1 MKSSKKVLAF
11 ALAAAMVVT
20 AVPATNAQAA
30 AKTAKL
36 SSKTVTVAVG
46 SAKKQTKSIKV
57 VTPSNWKN
65 VKVKVSSSNKKVAT
79 VKATGKTVK
88 VTGVKK
94 GTAKVTVK
102 VTAKKGKKP
111 VKKTLSAKA
120 TVINA
125 GLKFTSDVAEVN
137 TGATLDLGVKKSPK
151 AAKLTCTSSDEA
163 VATVKDGVVT
173 GVKAGKATIT
183 VTSDYGKTIKKDVT
197 VKDTV
202 AQLTAVK
209 QTASNAFTATFSAD
223 ASKTITKDDF
233 KVVAT
238 DGSQE
243 IAVKSLAFA
252 ADGKSADVTLF
263 KNFTDKTAYKI
274 TCKTAESTL
283 TAEIGDVTK
292 VEITTASAQ
301 LNVETPVE
309 FKLKNANGIDIT
321 PAADADAHCTVEI
334 TGDYAACSTA
344 TPSKA
349 TITMNEVGKT
359 ADVTVTYNSN
369 KAGAQAVSATAKILC
384 VEAVARDGG
393 KIFTVNP
400 GTRKLKNDPDNKSAK
415 FYLPGIASDSAKVA
429 IDKIAQVYFCATD
442 EKNAAKVISYDSYEV
457 ESANDAIASATV
469 DSSYA
474 AGKYAI
480 IKISGNSVGST
491 QLNVTAKV
499 NGKASKY
506 TIPVTVYDPLKAATI
521 DVTLDRTQMSN
532 VKDDEYYGKLTAKLL
547 DENKNE
553 VRANY
558 EINVIPNVTSNG
570 SIFIT
575 KTTESV
581 TDSHVNNPTAGKDD
595 EDVFKPVNAKE
606 VKVWA
611 QNADAKTY
619 TIAIKASDVKT
630 GKTFEKKVTVTVGDI
645 ETTASKAAS
654 GLNVSYGIE
663 FRNAKDDGLAN
674 KIDVNPVDTNDDAVY
689 ARLYATYNGLFAGYV
704 RNGGSQIAS
713 TGTNVHAKN
722 NITKIQALVKYGTE
736 NFNEATGNVDLFATA
751 PNTYNSKNATLGN
764 LTSTS
769 VKVVG
774 TPGGTVTYNVKDQ
787 TKNINVARSG
797 NYVVEYR
804 IYDDATDSDKY
815 TTKTRSLVVDNTAY
829 IPKVDVTTTTLT
841 TTVTDTNIKDVL
853 TTTVDMNNNKSE
865 HESITAANDF
875 VAGGTTTKQT
885 LKTVTVTDK
894 YDADTWYYVIP
905 VNRTFIAK

>member
-1 MKSSKKVLAF
+1 M
-11 ALAAAMVVT
+11 
-20 AVPATNAQAA
+20 
-30 AKTAKL
+30 
-36 SSKTVTVAVG
+36 
-46 SAKKQTKSIKV
+46 
-57 VTPSNWKN
+57 
-65 VKVKVSSSNKKVAT
+65 
-79 VKATGKTVK
+79 
-88 VTGVKK
+88 
-94 GTAKVTVK
+94 
-102 VTAKKGKKP
+102 
-111 VKKTLSAKA
+111 
-120 TVINA
+120 
-125 GLKFTSDVAEVN
+125 
-137 TGATLDLGVKKSPK
+137 
-151 AAKLTCTSSDEA
+151 
-163 VATVKDGVVT
+163 
-173 GVKAGKATIT
+173 
-183 VTSDYGKTIKKDVT
+183 
-197 VKDTV
+197 
-202 AQLTAVK
+202 
-209 QTASNAFTATFSAD
+209 
-223 ASKTITKDDF
+223 
-233 KVVAT
+233 
-238 DGSQE
+238 
-243 IAVKSLAFA
+243 
-252 ADGKSADVTLF
+252 
-263 KNFTDKTAYKI
+263 
-274 TCKTAESTL
+274 

-369 KAGAQAVSATAKILC
+369 KAGAQAVSATAKISC

-393 KIFTVNP
+393 KIFAVNP
-400 GTRKLKNDPDNKSAK
+400 DKRKLKNDSDNKSAK

-532 VKDDEYYGKLTAKLL
+532 VKDDDYYGKLTAKLL

-553 VRANY
+553 VQANY

-570 SIFIT
+570 SISIT

-581 TDSHVNNPTAGKDD
+581 ADSHVNTPTAGKDD
-595 EDVFKPVNAKE
+595 EDVFKPVNAKA

-645 ETTASKAAS
+645 ETTASKAAAS

-663 FRNAKDDGLAN
+663 FRNANDDGLAN
-674 KIDVNPVDTNDDAVY
+674 KIDVNPVDRKDDAVY

-713 TGTNVHAKN
+713 TGSNVSAKN
-722 NITKIQALVKYGTE
+722 AITKIQALVKYGTE
-736 NFNEATGNVDLFATA
+736 NFNEASGGVDLFAATA
-751 PNTYNSKNATLGN
+751 GVYASKNATLAN
-764 LTSTS
+764 LTSDRI
-769 VKVVG
+769 KVVG

-804 IYDDATDSDKY
+804 IYDDATNLDKY

-841 TTVTDTNIKDVL
+841 TTVEEANIKDVL

-865 HESITAANDF
+865 HESITDADDF
-875 VAGGTTTKQT
+875 VAGGTNTKQT
-885 LKTVTVTDK
+885 LKTVTVKDE
-894 YDADTWYYVIP
+894 YDTDTWNYVIP